1 MPLFAYKALQTDG
14 TAMEGELEASGR
26 LEAMRQIDGRGL
38 RPVRIAE
45 QNGAGDKSAKANP
58 ARRSAAKEK
67 TPVKEVASPK
77 GSAEAGANEP
87 IVVKGKV
94 TPRMLENFTRLLSS
108 LLSAGVPLSRALTIL
123 QKEAT
128 EPVARAKW
136 KLIHDLVVDGLPLAA
151 AMARSPETFP
161 KVYIAMV
168 EAGETGGFLDV
179 VLAQIADFQAREKE
193 MKGKVMTALLYP
205 LILLGLALV
214 VLTGLLV
221 FFIPR
226 FQAIFTSFGGKLP
239 LITQLIVNTS
249 DALRTYGIFLLLGL
263 AIAGYMMRNWFSS
276 ETGRRRWEGM
286 ILRAPALGPLV
297 AQFAMTRFCRMLG
310 TLLGAGVP
318 LINSL
323 NVARRSIGN
332 QILVDAV
339 AESIDLVKEGKQ
351 LGPSLANCRRLFVG
365 STIEMISVA
374 EESGKLDSELV
385 RLATVTEGDLDRQL
399 KATVALVEPL
409 MLFFIAG
416 FVGIIFIG
424 MALPIFSLQDHIK

>member
-276 ETGRRRWEGM
+276 ETGRRRW
-286 ILRAPALGPLV
+286 
-297 AQFAMTRFCRMLG
+297 
-310 TLLGAGVP
+310 
-318 LINSL
+318 
-323 NVARRSIGN
+323 
-332 QILVDAV
+332 
-339 AESIDLVKEGKQ
+339 
-351 LGPSLANCRRLFVG
+351 
-365 STIEMISVA
+365 
-374 EESGKLDSELV
+374 
-385 RLATVTEGDLDRQL
+385 
-399 KATVALVEPL
+399 
-409 MLFFIAG
+409 
-416 FVGIIFIG
+416 
-424 MALPIFSLQDHIK
+424 